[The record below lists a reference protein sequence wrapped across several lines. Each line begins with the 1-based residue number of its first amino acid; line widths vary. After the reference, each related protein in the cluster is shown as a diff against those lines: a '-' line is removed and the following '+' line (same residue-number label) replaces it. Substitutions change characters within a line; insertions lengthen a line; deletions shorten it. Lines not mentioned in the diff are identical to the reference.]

1 LDCLS
6 KESQHIKISQI
17 SLVGFVCSKSVRAE
31 IVSRKKEYFW
41 FLSVIDNAL
50 FTLQRVLCKQLFD
63 DEME

>member
-1 LDCLS
+1 M
-6 KESQHIKISQI
+6 KISQI

-31 IVSRKKEYFW
+31 IVSRKKEYFL

-63 DEME
+63 DEMK